1 MSNLV
6 YGKKLNRNTNQR
18 KALYRSLAVS
28 LFTHGGI
35 NTTVAKAKAVR
46 PLVEK
51 MVTVSKAGELN
62 ARRTL
67 LSRLPNQEVVE
78 KLLTSIGPTF
88 ANRPGGYT
96 RIVKLGFRH
105 GDNAPMARLELVEEL
120 KAPLAKKLGKYQA
133 KNVAKKERAKA
144 AAKPVKE
151 TKPNARRTVKTVK
164 KEEVK

>member
-6 YGKKLNRNTNQR
+6 YGKKLSRTTNQR
-18 KALYRSLAVS
+18 KALYRSLAVA

-51 MVTVSKAGELN
+51 MVTVSKSGDIN
-62 ARRTL
+62 ARRSL
-67 LSRLPNQEVVE
+67 LARVPNAEVVE

-96 RIVKLGFRH
+96 RIIKLGYRH
-105 GDNAPMARLELVEEL
+105 GDNAPMARLEFVEEL
-120 KAPLAKKLGKYQA
+120 KAAPAKKLGKYQT
-133 KNVAKKERAKA
+133 KNVAKKEQAKA
-144 AAKPVKE
+144 KTEVKATSIKPR
-151 TKPNARRTVKTVK
+151 TRRTTK
-164 KEEVK
+164 KDEAK